1 MGIKMSGAQG
11 ANPPGA
17 FTDTTYSNAP
27 GVDTRATVSKVDST
41 EDDKG
46 VPVQLAADSAPNP
59 NESAGLGGPVFGA
72 NEGPDKGVLGSSFT
86 A

>member
-1 MGIKMSGAQG
+1 MSGAQG

-27 GVDTRATVSKVDST
+27 GAASAVSKVDDT
-41 EDDKG
+41 NDDKG

-72 NEGPDKGVLGSSFT
+72 NEGPDKGALGSSFT